1 MKLSKKHII
10 FIMVVFCLMI
20 AIIYRVLNPFVQ
32 QEVNILTFTGEGKS
46 IKTDKA
52 EHAILQ
58 AEKVESQ
65 TLVSKFLNK
74 PKVSAKVYKD
84 LFSIYKPPN
93 KLAQKKKVSVPAD
106 GDVQNRQKLDIKKDS
121 VQEIK
126 EYISSYRVYGIYKSE
141 NTKAIFLAK
150 NKLVLVAQ
158 IGDRLDGKYLIDDI
172 QDNYIR
178 IKALELNE
186 TIHLDM
192 REFNDE

>member
-1 MKLSKKHII
+1 MKLNKKHII
-10 FIMVVFCLMI
+10 FIIVVFFLII

-32 QEVNILTFTGEGKS
+32 QEVNTLTFTGEKKS

-52 EHAILQ
+52 EHDILQ

-74 PKVSAKVYKD
+74 PKISAKVYKD
-84 LFSIYKPPN
+84 LFSTYKPPN
-93 KLAQKKKVSVPAD
+93 KLAKKKKINVPAD
-106 GDVQNRQKLDIKKDS
+106 RDVQNSQKPDIKKDS
-121 VQEIK
+121 VQKIK
-126 EYISSYRVYGIYKSE
+126 EYITSYRFYGIYESE

-186 TIHLDM
+186 TIRLDM
-192 REFNDE
+192 REFNDD

>member
-1 MKLSKKHII
+1 
-10 FIMVVFCLMI
+10 MI

-32 QEVNILTFTGEGKS
+32 QEVNTLTFTGEGKS